1 MVPAQN
7 PPGRWTALL
16 AGLQAGMLA
25 ALAMLAWMGSSA
37 VWERRSF
44 WTSENLLATT
54 FYGGTAVHNGFSTS
68 TLSGL
73 ALYLLIYSTLGCVFA
88 AAAGGKFTAAKLLL
102 AGIAAGLVWYY
113 VSFHFVWRAI
123 SPLVPILHPVRPT
136 IVGHIIFGAVMARFP
151 QYLPQR
157 PPPGG
162 DSGAEPATAAAP
174 GVSDTPQ
181 INSSEL

>member
-7 PPGRWTALL
+7 PSGRWAALL

-25 ALAMLAWMGSSA
+25 SLAMLAWMGSSA

-54 FYGGTAVHNGFSTS
+54 FYGGTALHKGFSTS

-73 ALYLLIYSTLGCVFA
+73 ALYLLVYSTLGCLFA
-88 AAAGGKFTAAKLLL
+88 ATAGGKLTPLRLLV
-102 AGIAAGLVWYY
+102 AGITAGLGWYY
-113 VSFHFVWRAI
+113 LSFHFVWKAI
-123 SPLVPILHPVRPT
+123 SPLVSILHPVRPT

-151 QYLPQR
+151 RYLPQR
-157 PPPGG
+157 PPANAELGG
-162 DSGAEPATAAAP
+162 EPAAAVTEAA
-174 GVSDTPQ
+174 DTSQ
-181 INSSEL
+181 N

>member
-1 MVPAQN
+1 MSPAQN
-7 PPGRWTALL
+7 PPGRWAALL

-88 AAAGGKFTAAKLLL
+88 AATGGKLTASRLLL
-102 AGIAAGLVWYY
+102 AGIASGLLWYY
-113 VSFHFVWRAI
+113 ISFHFVWKTI
-123 SPLVPILHPVRPT
+123 SPLIPLLHPVRST

-157 PPPGG
+157 PPAAVEPGVE
-162 DSGAEPATAAAP
+162 AAVAPATQ
-174 GVSDTPQ
+174 VSDTPQ
-181 INSSEL
+181 N